1 MNDQIYG
8 NVTTPT
14 YDNISGLIKHL
25 IATSSNNITDQNI
38 YPFTQRVMSSL
49 LNGSGKDILQQSLN
63 NAYSKNINGEASE
76 TKILE
81 NMIIFLKAELEN
93 MIRPLNV
100 EPLQVGGEGGFL
112 DNIKSRATDFGS
124 KMKDKFMSKMPSL
137 SGSKVSNEL
146 HDAAYTSILNKISTE
161 VPAEKLAEG
170 IFTPKFYENLQN
182 QIIASVAEHVN
193 RNKEDF
199 TKNIK
204 EVAYHTTSALV
215 DIPIVYLNIL
225 INILSYDITTD
236 RTNHNFYSCANR
248 LFLKAIAKHKSN
260 SNSADFITTLNA
272 EFLLKDESYIK
283 DKQILGGSTNK
294 SKKYKLIKNKTHRK
308 KFNKKY
314 TKSRTHKKT
323 NKKYKF

>member
-1 MNDQIYG
+1 
-8 NVTTPT
+8 
-14 YDNISGLIKHL
+14 
-25 IATSSNNITDQNI
+25 
-38 YPFTQRVMSSL
+38 MSSL

-63 NAYSKNINGEASE
+63 NAYSNGYNKGINSGESEE

-93 MIRPLNV
+93 MIRPLKI
-100 EPLQVGGEGGFL
+100 EPSQIGGGIM
-112 DNIKSRATDFGS
+112 DSMKAYSSSATDFGS

-137 SGSKVSNEL
+137 TGSKVSNEL
-146 HDAAYTSILNKISTE
+146 HDAAYSAILNKISTE
-161 VPAEKLAEG
+161 VTEKKLAEG

-215 DIPIVYLNIL
+215 EIPIVYLNII

-294 SKKYKLIKNKTHRK
+294 SKKHKLIKNKTHRK

-323 NKKYKF
+323 NKKYKI